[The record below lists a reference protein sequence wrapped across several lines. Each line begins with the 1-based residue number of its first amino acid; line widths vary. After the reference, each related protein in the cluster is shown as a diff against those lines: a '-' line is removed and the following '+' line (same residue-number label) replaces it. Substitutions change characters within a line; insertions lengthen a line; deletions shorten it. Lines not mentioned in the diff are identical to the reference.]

1 MENSNNEQET
11 KLWKHLDELQKKS
24 YSPKE
29 LNKYW
34 AYYSG
39 DFSDKEFEKIK
50 NSCNIIKQI
59 IDTKSTLA
67 LDSMMS
73 TTVVPAPASMAT
85 IETLQGMEDVADVL
99 NDSLVS
105 VFKDIELD
113 GIKAQVMDD
122 GLIFGVGIVESVWDA
137 EKKAQGDVEAVVLD
151 PRKIRVEKSA
161 IDIPDSAFVF
171 IEQEISIYEAKQ
183 RYGLNQDGSVN
194 DEMMEKIEKLGET
207 KTAKNEKGQASGVMS
222 YNSDSGG
229 GQAYAYGVDGVKN
242 AGKIIKLYRVY
253 LKDDSTFLEDSN
265 DPDNEEKQTFR
276 MQYPNGR
283 YCVMSAMDSNKV
295 IFEDKPIDYPFG
307 YPLTAFNP
315 YKQRSL
321 FGKSEIADLMFVQ
334 DRINRAYIRV
344 QTLVAKFV
352 SIICYDSNQ
361 LDLGEDDFVNAF
373 AMAIDNMRTNGIPTV
388 LTNNTISEI
397 AGLLEYIKQLKDEAK
412 EIARVNDIMIA
423 GSTPTQ
429 VKSGVAIEAL
439 MESPQASIRSIQRA
453 FKEFLIEFSKK
464 TLTLIQRY
472 YNTPRIISLSE
483 GRYAVLNIIP
493 DDQGEQQTQVQIYN
507 KGVVEKIVNNLQ
519 VGEYGIDIISGTEV
533 PRSRSE
539 QAQLMTQLVAQ
550 GMLGDINDPEMKEQ
564 YFKSIDLPNYRAIMQ
579 VIKKQQESANMNVSP
594 PTDKI
599 TVALKDMPNWAQAQW
614 YAKNGF
620 EVPDEFKNMLPQE
633 PQQEMPEEQM
643 AQDPMAQQPM
653 AQNIPQGA

>member
-1 MENSNNEQET
+1 MDYNQQEE
-11 KLWKHLDELQKKS
+11 KLWKHLDGLYRKA
-24 YSPKE
+24 YSPKI

-67 LDSMMS
+67 LDSMMA

-85 IETLQGMEDVADVL
+85 IETLQSMEDVADVL
-99 NDSLVS
+99 NDSLIS
-105 VFKDIELD
+105 AFKEVGLD

-137 EKKAQGDVEAVVLD
+137 EKKAQGDVDACVVD
-151 PRKIRVEKSA
+151 PRKVKVEKSA
-161 IDIPDSAFVF
+161 INVEDSAFVF
-171 IEQEISIYEAKQ
+171 IENEISVYEAKKT
-183 RYGLNQDGSVN
+183 YAINQDGSIN
-194 DEMMEKIEKLGET
+194 DEMMEKIDKLGET
-207 KTAKNEKGQASGVMS
+207 KPEKQEKGQASGVMS

-242 AGKIIKLYRVY
+242 AGKTIKLYRVY
-253 LKDDSTFLEDSN
+253 LKDDSTFLEDNN
-265 DPDNEEKQTFR
+265 DPDAQEKQTFR

-283 YCVMSAMDSNKV
+283 YCVMSALESSKV
-295 IFEDKPIDYPFG
+295 IFEDKAIDYPFG
-307 YPLTAFNP
+307 YPLTTFNP
-315 YKQRSL
+315 YKHRSL
-321 FGKSEIADLMFVQ
+321 FGKSEIEDLMFVQ

-361 LDLGEDDFVNAF
+361 LDLAEDDFVNAF

-397 AGLLEYIKQLKDEAK
+397 TGLLEYIKQLKDEAK

-423 GSTPTQ
+423 GTAPTQ
-429 VKSGVAIEAL
+429 AKSGVAIQAL

-453 FKEFLIEFSKK
+453 FKEFLIEFSRK
-464 TLTLIQRY
+464 TLILIQKY
-472 YNTPRIISLSE
+472 YNTPRIIALAE
-483 GRYAVLNIIP
+483 GRYAVLSVVP
-493 DDQGEQQTQVQIYN
+493 GGLDEQGRQQEDATQVEIYN
-507 KGVVEKIVNNLQ
+507 KGVVEKTVNNLQ

-539 QAQLMTQLVAQ
+539 QAVLMTQLVAQ
-550 GMLGDINDPEMKEQ
+550 GMLGDINDPAMKEQ

-579 VIKKQQESANMNVSP
+579 VIKKQQESANMNVAP

-599 TVALKDMPNWAQAQW
+599 TVALKDMPNWAQVQW

-620 EVPDEFKNMLPQE
+620 EVPPEVKNMLPQE
-633 PQQEMPEEQM
+633 ALPQEPQQGQI
-643 AQDPMAQQPM
+643 DPM